1 MSSPPVPALFTDLYE
16 LTMLQA
22 YWAEGMTAPAVFDVF
37 ARKLPPGRNFLL
49 ACGLQ
54 QVLEHLEAF
63 AVSDRDIDYLRS
75 LGTFSGDFLERLRAL
90 RFTGNVY
97 ALAEGTPVFAL
108 EPLLTVEAPMPE
120 AQVVETAVL
129 NLLHYPTLVA
139 SKGQRVVQAAGGRA
153 VVDFGARRAHGVD
166 AAVACARALY
176 IAGYAGSSNVE
187 AGRRYGIPVA
197 GTVAHSYV
205 QAHATEQEA
214 FERFAAHF
222 PGTTLLVD
230 TYDTLD
236 GVRRV
241 IELRQR
247 LGERF
252 RVGAVRLDSG
262 DLGALAKAG
271 RALLDAAGMTDVRI
285 MVSGGLDEHV
295 IAALLAD
302 GAPIDGFGV
311 GTAVDVVADRP
322 YLDAAYKLVG
332 YGGHDCGKLSPG
344 KLSLPGRKQVFRRYE
359 NGLAA
364 GDTIARHD
372 ESLPGEPLLEC
383 VMQGGRRLPAGR
395 IGLDQARAHAAAQ
408 VARLPAALRDL
419 QATAEPY
426 PVAISD
432 ALQAAQVRLI
442 AAHPVGGR

>member
-49 ACGLQ
+49 ACGLE
-54 QVLEHLEAF
+54 QVLDCLEAF
-63 AVSDRDIDYLRS
+63 AVSGEDIDHLRS
-75 LGTFSGDFLERLRAL
+75 LGTFSSDFLERLRVL
-90 RFTGNVY
+90 RFTGNVH
-97 ALAEGTPVFAL
+97 ALAEGTPVFAH

-139 SKGQRVVQAAGGRA
+139 SKGQRVVQAAQGRN
-153 VVDFGARRAHGVD
+153 VVDFGARRSHGVD
-166 AAVACARALY
+166 AAIACARALY
-176 IAGYAGSSNVE
+176 LAGYAGTSNVE

-205 QAHATEQEA
+205 QAHDSEQDA
-214 FERFAAHF
+214 FERFAAQF

-241 IELRQR
+241 IDLGQR
-247 LGERF
+247 RGERF

-262 DLGALAKAG
+262 DLGALAKAS

-285 MVSGGLDEHV
+285 MASGGLDEHV

-322 YLDAAYKLVG
+322 YLDAAYKLVAYAG
-332 YGGHDCGKLSPG
+332 RDCGKLSPG

-359 NGLAA
+359 NGVAA

-372 ESLPGEPLLEC
+372 ENLSGEPLLEC
-383 VMQGGRRLPAGR
+383 VMQGGQRLAAGR
-395 IGLDQARAHAAAQ
+395 VGLREARANAAAQ

-419 QATAEPY
+419 QPAAEPY
-426 PVAISD
+426 PVAIS
-432 ALQAAQVRLI
+432 AELQAAQARLI
-442 AAHPVGGR
+442 AAHPAGGR

>member
-1 MSSPPVPALFTDLYE
+1 MSSPRIPALFTDLYE

-49 ACGLQ
+49 ACGLA
-54 QVLEHLEAF
+54 QVLDCLEAF
-63 AVSDRDIDYLRS
+63 AVSGEDIDYLRS
-75 LGTFSGDFLERLRAL
+75 LGTFSSDFLDRLRAL

-97 ALAEGTPVFAL
+97 ALAEGTPVFAH

-120 AQVVETAVL
+120 AQIVETAVL

-139 SKGQRVVQAAGGRA
+139 SKGQRVVQAAQGRA
-153 VVDFGARRAHGVD
+153 VVDFGARRSHGVD
-166 AAVACARALY
+166 AAIACARALY
-176 IAGYAGSSNVE
+176 LAGYAATSNVE
-187 AGRRYGIPVA
+187 AGRRHGIPVA

-205 QAHATEQEA
+205 QAHASEGEA
-214 FERFAAHF
+214 FTRFAAQF

-236 GVRRV
+236 GVRWV
-241 IELRQR
+241 IELHQR
-247 LGERF
+247 LGARF
-252 RVGAVRLDSG
+252 KVGAVRLDSG
-262 DLGALAKAG
+262 DLGALAKAS

-285 MVSGGLDEHV
+285 MASGGLDEHV

-322 YLDAAYKLVG
+322 YLDAAYKLVAYAG
-332 YGGHDCGKLSPG
+332 RDCGKLSPG

-383 VMQGGRRLPAGR
+383 VMRGGQRLAGGRV
-395 IGLDQARAHAAAQ
+395 GLAEARANAAAQ

-419 QATAEPY
+419 QPAAEPY
-426 PVAISD
+426 PVAIS
-432 ALQAAQVRLI
+432 AELQAAQARLI
-442 AAHPVGGR
+442 AAHPIGGR